1 MANSR
6 RDEIIIHG
14 DRKGDKEESAG
25 SQRGDHFV
33 KFEQRRDGEV
43 AQSPN
48 VRAEFVTQTTSA
60 ESFKAWKSY
69 LA

>member
-33 KFEQRRDGEV
+33 KFERRRDGEV
-43 AQSPN
+43 
-48 VRAEFVTQTTSA
+48 T
-60 ESFKAWKSY
+60 
-69 LA
+69 

>member
-1 MANSR
+1 M
-6 RDEIIIHG
+6 
-14 DRKGDKEESAG
+14 
-25 SQRGDHFV
+25 
-33 KFEQRRDGEV
+33 KFERRRDGEV

-48 VRAEFVTQTTSA
+48 VRAEFVTQTTLA